1 MRARGNDINDLC
13 TESRGGGGGGGGGD
27 AASFSPFSW
36 REEVVIHII
45 RAVLRCTTHYLVFND
60 PIYGQHLGYVL
71 THSPVHYAH
80 HPVEFP

>member
-1 MRARGNDINDLC
+1 MSDLC
-13 TESRGGGGGGGGGD
+13 SLTEGGGGGGGGGGG
-27 AASFSPFSW
+27 AASFLYADSIFLEGKSGDNIKSCAAP
-36 REEVVIHII
+36 
-45 RAVLRCTTHYLVFND
+45 HYLVFND

>member
-1 MRARGNDINDLC
+1 MSDLC
-13 TESRGGGGGGGGGD
+13 SLAEEGGRGGGGGA

-36 REEVVIHII
+36 REKVVIHII
-45 RAVLRCTTHYLVFND
+45 RAVLCCAALHYLVFND